1 MEKPNN
7 NEIQHARRFLDAS
20 GIKICGGT
28 DKTWEVSTVMA
39 EYAIHFAGY
48 YHVFRREIEKEI
60 ERNIEKQ

>member
-28 DKTWEVSTVMA
+28 DKTWEVSIVMA
-39 EYAIHFAGY
+39 EYAIRFARL
-48 YHVFRREIEKEI
+48 YHVFASKIEKEI
-60 ERNIEKQ
+60 ERNKE